1 MNRKNDYAVNIAL
14 MLLSLLAALALAEGV
29 LGWVNQKDQRF
40 AMHDSMQT
48 LMDQAEIFD
57 SYPAQS
63 TSAYQYH
70 PIFGHAGV
78 PFQFSYGEHNKK
90 TTHNSK
96 GYRSREYP
104 YEKARGIKRVILLGD
119 SQAYGVCLDD
129 KETPAELLHGILN
142 EKNAREQFEIINLGI
157 SGYGIDQ
164 SFLQFVVEGLRYD
177 PDFILFFYFDRNDLQ
192 ETSTTAGWGIEKPRF
207 FFKGGSLCLT
217 NVPPR
222 RSIGWPNNKLVQP
235 VKVGAFEDKSW
246 ISTVKRAIQGTQ
258 IYRYF
263 SIREIKPEALRLF
276 DQTKMA
282 PFAKLFVGSGD
293 PLYRLSRYVGCF
305 EKEMPPKY
313 DENEMALSVGILKKL
328 KEIAEVKDAQ
338 LAVVGIPSNLEYDAG
353 QKGRQYLEFQVQ
365 MKRASIPFVDLFEF
379 GQTLQMPKDKM
390 YCDGAGHLSAE
401 MIRAVAQKIRKE
413 IIRK

>member
-1 MNRKNDYAVNIAL
+1 MVF
-14 MLLSLLAALALAEGV
+14 SLLAALALAEGI
-29 LGWVNQKDQRF
+29 LGWVNQKDHRF
-40 AMHDSMQT
+40 AIHDSMQT

-70 PIFGHAGV
+70 PLFGHMGV
-78 PFQFSYGEHNKK
+78 PFQFFYGDYNKK

-104 YEKARGIKRVILLGD
+104 YEKAKGIKRVILLGD
-119 SQAYGVCLDD
+119 SQAYGICLDD
-129 KETPAELLHGILN
+129 KETPAESLHEILN
-142 EKNAREQFEIINLGI
+142 EKDVREQFEIINLGI

-177 PDFILFFYFDRNDLQ
+177 PDVVLFFYFDRNDLQ

-207 FFKGGSLCLT
+207 FFKGNSLCLT

-222 RSIGWPNNKLVQP
+222 RSTGWSNNQLVQP
-235 VKVGAFEDKSW
+235 VKVGASEDKSW
-246 ISTVKRAIQGTQ
+246 ISTIRRAIQSTQ

-263 SIREIKPEALRLF
+263 SIREIKPETLRLF
-276 DQTKMA
+276 DQTQMA
-282 PFAKLFVGSGD
+282 PFTRLFVRSDD
-293 PLYRLSRYVGCF
+293 PLYRLSRYIACF
-305 EKEMPPKY
+305 EKEMPLQYK
-313 DENEMALSVGILKKL
+313 ENEMELAVGILKKL
-328 KEIAEVKDAQ
+328 KEIATAKGTQVIV
-338 LAVVGIPSNLEYDAG
+338 LGIPSNLEYGAG
-353 QKGRQYLEFQVQ
+353 QKGRQYREFQVQ
-365 MKRASIPFVDLFEF
+365 MERASIPFVDLFEL
-379 GQTLQMPKDKM
+379 GQTLQMPEDKM

-413 IIRK
+413 IIPK